1 MVTKDIP
8 LDLSEFDE
16 PDRRRR
22 KCLVG
27 VFIEGLDELDQR
39 KVNAALADRQFKTTN
54 IHRWLQRK
62 ENGADI
68 KLNAVTRHRNKECSC
83 LRT

>member
-22 KCLVG
+22 KCLIG
-27 VFIEGLDELDQR
+27 VFIEALEELDQR
-39 KVNAALADRQFKTTN
+39 KVNAAMADKQYKTAS

-62 ENGADI
+62 PEGAGLKVNG
-68 KLNAVTRHRNKECSC
+68 VTRHRNGECSC